1 MNLHLPFF
9 DEFSLNKIT
18 SHHSLYRFLFL
29 RGVRFM
35 ICKTDKPPSATE
47 PGSPPLFLGN
57 VTKLHATVHPSRWEE
72 ISERI
77 CLCSSFSPSL
87 SVYFGSVSICPTC
100 KPSLNLSDA
109 LFLFLS
115 YSLPL
120 SLSLSQFL
128 LLLLSPFIPLN
139 SILSLSLSLLLSFS
153 LYLSLSLFISLSPSS
168 SLCISRPDTWQFSN
182 KEEMDPDNSC
192 YVRCSATD
200 HYKGTSLE
208 ASFII
213 LSSFLSIFIMCPWP
227 PPNYFFFLSSW
238 LIVLEKIDFLPFR

>member
-1 MNLHLPFF
+1 MNLPLPFF

-18 SHHSLYRFLFL
+18 SHHSLYRFVFL

-77 CLCSSFSPSL
+77 CLCSSFSPSF
-87 SVYFGSVSICPTC
+87 SVYFGSVSICPTY

-120 SLSLSQFL
+120 SLSQFL

-139 SILSLSLSLLLSFS
+139 YFLSLSLSLLLSFS
-153 LYLSLSLFISLSPSS
+153 LYLSLNIYISLSL
-168 SLCISRPDTWQFSN
+168 SL
-182 KEEMDPDNSC
+182 
-192 YVRCSATD
+192 
-200 HYKGTSLE
+200 
-208 ASFII
+208 
-213 LSSFLSIFIMCPWP
+213 
-227 PPNYFFFLSSW
+227 YF
-238 LIVLEKIDFLPFR
+238 

>member
-1 MNLHLPFF
+1 MPLTFF

-87 SVYFGSVSICPTC
+87 SVYFGSVSICPTY
-100 KPSLNLSDA
+100 KPSLNLSYA
-109 LFLFLS
+109 LFLFLTF
-115 YSLPL
+115 SLPL
-120 SLSLSQFL
+120 SLSLSIA
-128 LLLLSPFIPLN
+128 LST
-139 SILSLSLSLLLSFS
+139 SLS
-153 LYLSLSLFISLSPSS
+153 LYLSLSIPSSTSLSLYPS
-168 SLCISRPDTWQFSN
+168 Q
-182 KEEMDPDNSC
+182 
-192 YVRCSATD
+192 
-200 HYKGTSLE
+200 
-208 ASFII
+208 
-213 LSSFLSIFIMCPWP
+213 FLSLPLSLTFTLLLSLSLSKYIYLPLP
-227 PPNYFFFLSSW
+227 LSVFLD
-238 LIVLEKIDFLPFR
+238 LILGSFPTKKRWIPIIPAMYDAQLQTTTKVLH

>member
-1 MNLHLPFF
+1 
-9 DEFSLNKIT
+9 
-18 SHHSLYRFLFL
+18 
-29 RGVRFM
+29 M

-77 CLCSSFSPSL
+77 CLYSSFSPSL
-87 SVYFGSVSICPTC
+87 SVYFGSVSISPTH

-120 SLSLSQFL
+120 SLSLS
-128 LLLLSPFIPLN
+128 LN
-139 SILSLSLSLLLSFS
+139 SFLSLSLSLLLSFS
-153 LYLSLSLFISLSPSS
+153 LYLSLSPSP

-200 HYKGTSLE
+200 HYKGTSLD

-213 LSSFLSIFIMCPWP
+213 LSSFLSIFITCPWP
-227 PPNYFFFLSSW
+227 PPNYFFFLLGLLSW
-238 LIVLEKIDFLPFR
+238 KKFISCHLDRLEQKVSQHPS